1 MMVMV
6 VSVVMLLVVLVVLVI
21 RVLMTLIMMKEKL
34 VNDDGDSIGIGIDT
48 LKTSASKEKI
58 RRAAVGQDGKVL
70 RKSGGLGG
78 HSGGGLG
85 DLGGL
90 GVPGGLVDQQ
100 HLGEERASSVV
111 SDNPHLYSRSISMV
125 GHYNI
130 TFAIFKTS
138 IMKSLIFTYS
148 LSLLYDNHF
157 PRQR

>member
-1 MMVMV
+1 
-6 VSVVMLLVVLVVLVI
+6 
-21 RVLMTLIMMKEKL
+21 MTLLMMKEKL

-125 GHYNI
+125 GHHI
-130 TFAIFKTS
+130 IS
-138 IMKSLIFTYS
+138 PLPI
-148 LSLLYDNHF
+148 
-157 PRQR
+157 